1 MNRTCSLRFS
11 PIVTI
16 FIDPTGRKSRKAT
29 MKHIIT
35 TPTTVTLLFSIIV
48 ASVLTTI
55 NAQNTTPIL
64 IYKPPASSS
73 SSDGGRVE
81 MWLQVLTVCVTNA
94 VMLPAIVMSYRKCLY
109 PECVSIGMLFITSMF
124 YHVGET
130 LKVDILGM
138 THGQWH
144 RLDNIFIICCLQ
156 SLFLFLCFSTRVT
169 HMRGYSAWHNQL
181 QQQQQLEQPPQNFT
195 EQLSRLPQASNVN
208 TLTTTTPITSSPVR
222 SPHHHHHHQQPQQQL
237 QPSQPRRSIT
247 PLRVATTNTT
257 NTTTFIAKS
266 STTPTTTA
274 ATTTTTRHLVK
285 DELYIERQNSRIELV
300 RWLGNAFV
308 IFCQEKAPW
317 QVLYTVLPIL
327 LMATYSFV
335 QLWRTPARYRPRFNR
350 KKLLGGLLFVLLGL
364 IFFVR
369 GLDDDNDY
377 LKMNHGLWH
386 SLAGIGCLC
395 LLSGKQDSVHLT
407 KFLNE
412 RRTRIETMDNEEVDS
427 NSDNSNTDI
436 AVNNSSQLEVEHS
449 IDVVHRSNSNS
460 NSSSSR
466 SSSSSSGMTSIRVV
480 SPDSSLSSPL
490 STTTVMTPVST
501 TSVHSRWR
509 ETSNANVNS
518 SSNRN
523 NSSSTAT
530 ITSTTDFEEV

>member
-1 MNRTCSLRFS
+1 
-11 PIVTI
+11 
-16 FIDPTGRKSRKAT
+16 
-29 MKHIIT
+29 MKPIIT
-35 TPTTVTLLFSIIV
+35 TPTMITLLFSMFIV

-55 NAQNTTPIL
+55 NAQNNAENQNPSPIL
-64 IYKPPASSS
+64 IYKPPASSSSSS

-94 VMLPAIVMSYRKCLY
+94 VMLPAIVMSYRKRLY
-109 PECVSIGMLFITSMF
+109 PECVSIGMLFVTSMF

-169 HMRGYSAWHNQL
+169 HMRGHSAWHNQPQQP
-181 QQQQQLEQPPQNFT
+181 QQQQIEQPQNNCT
-195 EQLSRLPQASNVN
+195 EQLSRLPQASNIN

-222 SPHHHHHHQQPQQQL
+222 SPHHQHQQPPQPQQL

-247 PLRVATTNTT
+247 PLRVATT
-257 NTTTFIAKS
+257 TTTTAKS

-274 ATTTTTRHLVK
+274 TTRHLVK
-285 DELYIERQNSRIELV
+285 DELYIERQKSRIELV

-327 LMATYSFV
+327 LIATYSFV

-386 SLAGIGCLC
+386 SLAGIGCLF

-412 RRTRIETMDNEEVDS
+412 RRARIETMDNEEVDS
-427 NSDNSNTDI
+427 NSYSSNNDI
-436 AVNNSSQLEVEHS
+436 VANNNNTSSGSQWEVEQS
-449 IDVVHRSNSNS
+449 IGMVNRSNS
-460 NSSSSR
+460 NSSSS
-466 SSSSSSGMTSIRVV
+466 SSMTSIRVV

-509 ETSNANVNS
+509 ETSNAHVNS
-518 SSNRN
+518 SSNRS
-523 NSSSTAT
+523 NSSAATTTAT
-530 ITSTTDFEEV
+530 TDLEEV

>member
-1 MNRTCSLRFS
+1 
-11 PIVTI
+11 
-16 FIDPTGRKSRKAT
+16 

-35 TPTTVTLLFSIIV
+35 TPTTVTLFFSLIV
-48 ASVLTTI
+48 ASVLTTTI
-55 NAQNTTPIL
+55 NAQHPTPIL

-73 SSDGGRVE
+73 SSDGAVRVE

-94 VMLPAIVMSYRKCLY
+94 VMLPAIVISYRKSLY

-181 QQQQQLEQPPQNFT
+181 QQLEQLEQPPQNFT

-208 TLTTTTPITSSPVR
+208 PLTTTTPITSSPVR
-222 SPHHHHHHQQPQQQL
+222 SPHHHQQPQQPQHQQL

-257 NTTTFIAKS
+257 TTTTIIAKS
-266 STTPTTTA
+266 STTTTA
-274 ATTTTTRHLVK
+274 TTTTRHLVK

-300 RWLGNAFV
+300 RWLSNAFV

-317 QVLYTVLPIL
+317 QVPYTVLPIL

-427 NSDNSNTDI
+427 INNDI
-436 AVNNSSQLEVEHS
+436 VVNNSNNSSGGQLEVEHS
-449 IDVVHRSNSNS
+449 IGMVNRSNS
-460 NSSSSR
+460 NSSSS
-466 SSSSSSGMTSIRVV
+466 SSSSSSMTSIRVV

-509 ETSNANVNS
+509 ETANANVNS

-523 NSSSTAT
+523 NSSSAATTTA
-530 ITSTTDFEEV
+530 TTDFEEV